1 MRTVFYSPAPYPA
14 DEHVRQK
21 IASRLLARTITSPEL
36 QRIVDD
42 VAKSFATPMA
52 AITVLDEESQWLPFR
67 TGVDAVSTPRAAA
80 FCGYTVACAEPMV
93 VPDAR
98 ADEQFAGNP
107 FVVNEPSVRFYVGS
121 RVIVQG
127 VAVGALCA
135 FGPDPQMEVSTQQLE
150 RLKGLAET
158 VSRIL
163 EEHLARGDA
172 ETASSE
178 SARVVALVSR
188 KGTDV

>member
-1 MRTVFYSPAPYPA
+1 
-14 DEHVRQK
+14 
-21 IASRLLARTITSPEL
+21 
-36 QRIVDD
+36 
-42 VAKSFATPMA
+42 
-52 AITVLDEESQWLPFR
+52 
-67 TGVDAVSTPRAAA
+67 
-80 FCGYTVACAEPMV
+80 MV

-107 FVVNEPSVRFYVGS
+107 FVVNEPGVRFYAGS

-135 FGPDPQMEVSTQQLE
+135 FGPDPQVEVSTQQIE

-163 EEHLARGDA
+163 EEHLARGDTD
-172 ETASSE
+172 TASSE
-178 SARVVALVSR
+178 SATVVPLVSR
-188 KGTDV
+188 KGADV